1 MKSNFVLWQQR
12 YYNLLTEE
20 KDEKIHVFEELIFWK
35 KYCYCQSQEIFFKQ
49 HLYMVYFCILCYRR
63 ASSHRVLHILLLGSY
78 NKCIIYLHVTEAC
91 LKVINAMF
99 YFYHSKNFS
108 NIMKNIFNSIS
119 IYFWKKMSSL
129 TKIRN
134 KSVTH
139 FFMSN
144 MFLSNARLKLA
155 KK

>member
-1 MKSNFVLWQQR
+1 
-12 YYNLLTEE
+12 
-20 KDEKIHVFEELIFWK
+20 
-35 KYCYCQSQEIFFKQ
+35 
-49 HLYMVYFCILCYRR
+49 
-63 ASSHRVLHILLLGSY
+63 
-78 NKCIIYLHVTEAC
+78 
-91 LKVINAMF
+91 
-99 YFYHSKNFS
+99 
-108 NIMKNIFNSIS
+108 
-119 IYFWKKMSSL
+119 MSSL